1 MTEDQLKRITE
12 NLMKSLKLPQE
23 REEEVKRR
31 VDLTTQAVLIK
42 CNRKDVPEPLE
53 AVIEMMCEDILKS
66 EGIAGG
72 GTGAVSSVTRG
83 DTSIS
88 YRDDSAIT
96 EAALRLTKDY
106 EGMLVRFKRM
116 NLPKD
121 GKRSEVLL

>member
-1 MTEDQLKRITE
+1 
-12 NLMKSLKLPQE
+12 
-23 REEEVKRR
+23 
-31 VDLTTQAVLIK
+31 
-42 CNRKDVPEPLE
+42 
-53 AVIEMMCEDILKS
+53 MMCEDILKS

-88 YRDDSAIT
+88 YRDDSAVT
-96 EAALRLTKDY
+96 EAALRLAKDY

-121 GKRSEVLL
+121 GKRSEVLI